1 METLEEVYRRGRKTL
16 SRAGIEGPGFEADCL
31 FQKAFGLSRQERI
44 LRAREEADPEAADR
58 FRDSI
63 RERRGGRPLQ
73 YLLGE
78 WPFCGRDLLVGEG
91 VLIPREETEL
101 LVETASAMLEGAAAP
116 SVLDL
121 CSGTGAVAL
130 ALADRFPEGG
140 IRAAEWLEPAL
151 GYLNR
156 NIARSGLPNVRAVRL
171 DVLNPD
177 SAQPFR
183 ELDCIVSNPPYV
195 RTDEL
200 PDLQREVRRE
210 PREALDGGADGLD
223 FYRAIAAHWIP
234 ALREGGVLCVEV
246 DEGQAEEVA
255 RIFAGAGMEKLCFAR
270 DFNQIERVVSGR
282 KPGREGIPPPDHLDR
297 KD

>member
-1 METLEEVYRRGRKTL
+1 METLEGVYRQGRKTL

-44 LRAREEADPEAADR
+44 LRAREEAGPEAADR
-58 FRDSI
+58 FRDLI

-78 WPFCGRDLLVGEG
+78 WPFCGRSLLVGEG

-101 LVETASAMLEGAAAP
+101 LVETASAMLESTAAP
-116 SVLDL
+116 AVLDL

-130 ALADRFPEGG
+130 ALADRFPESDV
-140 IRAAEWLEPAL
+140 RAVEWMEPAL

-171 DVLNPD
+171 DVLDPE
-177 SAQPFR
+177 SARPFR

-200 PDLQREVRRE
+200 PGLQREVLRE
-210 PREALDGGADGLD
+210 PREALDGGADGLG
-223 FYRAIAAHWIP
+223 FYRAIAAHWVP
-234 ALREGGVLCVEV
+234 SLRNGGALCAEV
-246 DEGQAEEVA
+246 GEGQAEEVA
-255 RIFAGAGMEKLCFAR
+255 RIFAGAGMERLRFFR
-270 DFNQIERVVSGR
+270 DFNRIERVVSGL
-282 KPGREGIPPPDHLDR
+282 KPE
-297 KD
+297 